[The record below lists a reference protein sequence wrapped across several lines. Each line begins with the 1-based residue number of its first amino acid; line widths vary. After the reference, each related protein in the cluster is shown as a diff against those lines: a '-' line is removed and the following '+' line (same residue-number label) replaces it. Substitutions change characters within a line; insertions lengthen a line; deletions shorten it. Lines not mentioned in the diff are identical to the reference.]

1 MNNKIVLGIVVGL
14 IVGLVL
20 GVFIGVMFISPSGI
34 LPTKTVSNTN
44 NQVQVSGTVNYQFVT
59 SIIFTSAS
67 GTNIS
72 SSAPIVSGQY
82 SVLLLGGQ
90 SYTVQLW
97 NPDKFAIGY
106 GGYEATLALYVPSGV
121 TTFTANF

>member
-1 MNNKIVLGIVVGL
+1 MLGAVIGL
-14 IVGLVL
+14 IAGLVL
-20 GVFIGVMFISPSGI
+20 GVFIGVIFISPSGI
-34 LPTKTVSNTN
+34 LPSKNGVGTN
-44 NQVQVSGTVNYQFVT
+44 NQVQVSGKVNYQFVT
-59 SIIFTSAS
+59 SIIFTSTG

-72 SSAPIVSGQY
+72 SSASIVNGQY

-97 NPDKFAIGY
+97 NPDKYAIGY

>member
-1 MNNKIVLGIVVGL
+1 MNSKIVLATVIGL
-14 IVGLVL
+14 IAGLVL
-20 GVFIGVMFISPSGI
+20 GVFIGVMFISPS
-34 LPTKTVSNTN
+34 KTGTETN
-44 NQVQVSGTVNYQFVT
+44 NQVQVSGKVNYQFVT
-59 SIIFTSAS
+59 SIIFTSSS

-72 SSAPIVSGQY
+72 SSAPIVNGQY

-97 NPDKFAIGY
+97 NPDKYAIGY

>member
-1 MNNKIVLGIVVGL
+1 MLGAVIGL
-14 IVGLVL
+14 IAGLVL
-20 GVFIGVMFISPSGI
+20 GVFIGVIFISPSGI
-34 LPTKTVSNTN
+34 LPSKNGVGTN
-44 NQVQVSGTVNYQFVT
+44 NQVQVSGKVNYKFVT
-59 SIIFTSAS
+59 SIIFTSTG

-72 SSAPIVSGQY
+72 SSASIVNGQY

-97 NPDKFAIGY
+97 NPDKYAIGY